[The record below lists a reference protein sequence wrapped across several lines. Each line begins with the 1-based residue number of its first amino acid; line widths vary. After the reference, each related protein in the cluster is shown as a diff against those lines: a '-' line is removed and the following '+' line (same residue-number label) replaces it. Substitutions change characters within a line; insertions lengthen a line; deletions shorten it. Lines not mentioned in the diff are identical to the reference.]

1 MEEFLIKKD
10 LVPTKLDIEWKQ
22 PQVNQFFDFMEKHLF
37 WEPQYAFE
45 KIFTLTTRWQLL
57 HLPDFTLD
65 ERLSMS
71 NLFIPDQI
79 KKIRNIR
86 SIASYEII
94 WKKEHSVIEMLK
106 EYEEQI
112 KSNDN
117 NDVEDSLLTSIE
129 PQDLVLK

>member
-1 MEEFLIKKD
+1 MA
-10 LVPTKLDIEWKQ
+10 T
-22 PQVNQFFDFMEKHLF
+22 
-37 WEPQYAFE
+37 
-45 KIFTLTTRWQLL
+45 FTSARF
-57 HLPDFTLD
+57 FTLD

-94 WKKEHSVIEMLK
+94 WKKEHSAVEMLK

-117 NDVEDSLLTSIE
+117 RMM
-129 PQDLVLK
+129 